1 MPQEERRPRMDALRR
16 HVVTNDISTWIRNVF
31 ATVEALREP
40 TPKDQHHASVCPPPT
55 VEDRRAALRE
65 RFADAAGALLC
76 LDFDGTLAPIVDQ
89 PDEAGD
95 GARLQIPVG
104 SLAEDPSVDVAVI
117 SGRAID
123 DLRGRVDVDGVV
135 YAGNHGLELQRR
147 DQTEIVPRPTSSATP
162 STTSVPKSRQRRNR
176 SPAPT
181 SSTRGVT
188 ATVHYRQVSEK
199 RVPEVVEAVDA
210 SVADVA
216 VGMDATGEPFEVLA
230 GKQIREIRPAS
241 TGTRAA
247 SSSCSPKTFPT
258 TGTSSTSATTRP
270 TRTPSRSSNPGTR
283 RGSR

>member
-1 MPQEERRPRMDALRR
+1 MSQPRK
-16 HVVTNDISTWIRNVF
+16 TSTMR
-31 ATVEALREP
+31 
-40 TPKDQHHASVCPPPT
+40 ASSPPPT

-89 PDEAGD
+89 PDEAAMAPD
-95 GARLQIPVG
+95 CRSLVG

-147 DQTEIVPRPTSSATP
+147 DQTEIVPEADEQRDAIDDVCAEIEAATESIP
-162 STTSVPKSRQRRNR
+162 GAHVEHK
-176 SPAPT
+176 
-181 SSTRGVT
+181 GVT

-230 GKQIREIRPAS
+230 GKQIREIRPRVDWDKGRVVELLAEDVPDDWDVVYVGDDTTDEDAFEVVEPRGLGVAVGDDPDTVAS
-241 TGTRAA
+241 VRVRDQDGVADFLELLAEELA
-247 SSSCSPKTFPT
+247 SD
-258 TGTSSTSATTRP
+258 
-270 TRTPSRSSNPGTR
+270 
-283 RGSR
+283 